1 MDAIELLKHDHRMVE
16 QLLRDFTA
24 AASDRQ
30 RWGVVDIL
38 VRELSKHAAVEELIF
53 YPFAGKALRDEALVQ
68 RHLAEHMALKEA
80 LAELDALSRTNGR
93 TNGRTDGRAGGRAGG
108 LSTGRPGGRAGE
120 LVELVRRDVEEHVQD
135 EEGELM
141 PRLREA
147 ADEAALHELGR
158 KLEKAKGTAP
168 TRPHPHAPD
177 RPPALTVAAP
187 VAAAYDRMRDR
198 MQGRPRT

>member
-16 QLLRDFTA
+16 QLFRDFNA
-24 AASDRQ
+24 AASAKQ
-30 RWGVVDIL
+30 RHGVVDIL

-53 YPFAGKALRDEALVQ
+53 YPFAGKVLRDEALVQ
-68 RHLAEHMALKEA
+68 QHLAEHMAVKEA
-80 LAELDALSRTNGR
+80 LFELDALSRTDEQL
-93 TNGRTDGRAGGRAGG
+93 DGQGGGRAE
-108 LSTGRPGGRAGE
+108 E
-120 LVELVRRDVEEHVQD
+120 LIELLRRDVEEHVQD

-141 PRLREA
+141 PRLRERTDA
-147 ADEAALHELGR
+147 EALQELGR
-158 KLEKAKGTAP
+158 TIEKAKGTAP

-187 VAAAYDRMRDR
+187 VAAVYDRLRDR